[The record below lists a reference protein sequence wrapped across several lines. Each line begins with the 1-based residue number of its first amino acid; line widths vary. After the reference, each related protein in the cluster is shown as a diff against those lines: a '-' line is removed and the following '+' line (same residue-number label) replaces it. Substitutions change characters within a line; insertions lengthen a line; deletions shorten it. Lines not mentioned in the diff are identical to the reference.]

1 MVFISPTEGK
11 LSFEQTYSSIVDFV
25 QSLPEC
31 NYQLIIGSD
40 SQPSEKIVLVTT
52 IIIYREG
59 KGARFYYIKDELNPQ
74 LTFQQRIYY
83 ETARSLELASKLKD
97 KISAD
102 ELIWDLDIEVHLDVG
117 RRGKTKQLI
126 NEVVGMVVGSGY
138 KAKIKPLAYGA
149 SSVADRYT
157 K

>member
-1 MVFISPTEGK
+1 MLFISPTEGK
-11 LSFEQTYSSIVDFV
+11 LNFEQTYCSIIGFV
-25 QSLPEC
+25 KSLPEC

-40 SQPSEKIVLVTT
+40 SQPSDRIILVTT

-83 ETARSLELASKLKD
+83 ETGRSLELASKLKD
-97 KISAD
+97 RILEED
-102 ELIWDLDIEVHLDVG
+102 FICDLDIEVHLDVG

-138 KAKIKPLAYGA
+138 KAKIKPFAYGA
-149 SSVADRYT
+149 SNVADRYT